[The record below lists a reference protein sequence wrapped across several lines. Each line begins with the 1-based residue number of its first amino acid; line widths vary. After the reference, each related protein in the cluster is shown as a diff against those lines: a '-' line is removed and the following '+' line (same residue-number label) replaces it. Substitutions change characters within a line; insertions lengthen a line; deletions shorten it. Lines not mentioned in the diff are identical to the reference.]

1 MNVKSI
7 IVTSVIAIIFLFV
20 FLKRQAI
27 IDKIIPPNDNSD
39 NENENEEQNNGTS
52 EDKKTPIANDNFP
65 LSFGSAGNRIK
76 KLQHIVNKKLNS
88 GLKEDGIWGVK
99 TNKVF
104 SKVLPS
110 LILEGF
116 YDNFLLRYEK

>member
-1 MNVKSI
+1 MSPKSI
-7 IVTSVIAIIFLFV
+7 IIISVIAIVFLV
-20 FLKRQAI
+20 IFLKRQAI
-27 IDKIIPPNDNSD
+27 IDKILPPADNTD
-39 NENENEEQNNGTS
+39 NETEEDGTNK
-52 EDKKTPIANDNFP
+52 EKKKPIANDNFP
-65 LSFGSAGNRIK
+65 LSFGSAGNRVK

-88 GLKEDGIWGVK
+88 GLEEDGIWGTK

-116 YDNFLLRYEK
+116 YDNFISRYGN

>member
-1 MNVKSI
+1 MNPKSI
-7 IVTSVIAIIFLFV
+7 IIISVIAIVFLV
-20 FLKRQAI
+20 IFLKRQAI
-27 IDKIIPPNDNSD
+27 IDKIIPPADNTD
-39 NENENEEQNNGTS
+39 TENEEGDETNN
-52 EDKKTPIANDNFP
+52 EKKKPIANDNFP
-65 LSFGSAGNRIK
+65 LSFGSAGNRVK

-88 GLKEDGIWGVK
+88 GLDEDGIWGTK